1 VHVAR
6 IFLLQLRRIFAV
18 IAADFRLSCGR
29 QLTTGGKIEKSMT
42 KHSRWGTAVRA
53 LVATASLLAI
63 SSASAAVVWQFN
75 PNNQNAPVG
84 SPVLTLTSQGFQ
96 LTVAGRDNDGNA
108 QNALHQLYFKS
119 EQPVGGATEVGLGLV
134 NTNSNE
140 FNAGPNGPLNY
151 LQLDLRNL
159 LAQGFFNGQ
168 VAVASL
174 QNGEGFRLFG
184 SNVAGQL
191 GVAIG
196 GPFMGLA
203 FDNQFVSIPN
213 FGAFQF
219 VSIAAAAGNVLPVA
233 FRAEPIPELSALLPI
248 VALLAVIAASTWLRR
263 RRAAQ
268 LTA

>member
-1 VHVAR
+1 M
-6 IFLLQLRRIFAV
+6 L
-18 IAADFRLSCGR
+18 
-29 QLTTGGKIEKSMT
+29 KN
-42 KHSRWGTAVRA
+42 SRFGTAVRA
-53 LVATASLLAI
+53 LVAAASLVGL

-75 PNNQNAPVG
+75 PNSLNGPVG
-84 SPVLTLTSQGFQ
+84 SPVLVLTSQGAQ
-96 LTVAGRDNDGNA
+96 ITVTGRDNDGSP
-108 QNALHQLYFKS
+108 QNAFHQLYYKS
-119 EQPVGGATEVGLGLV
+119 EPPVGGAQETGLGLV

-140 FNAGPNGPLNY
+140 LNPGPNGPLNY
-151 LQLDLRNL
+151 LQLDLRSI
-159 LAQGFFNGQ
+159 LAQGFTNGAI
-168 VAVASL
+168 AVASL
-174 QNGEGFRLFG
+174 QNGEGFQLFG

-191 GVAIG
+191 GMAIA

-219 VSIAAAAGNVLPVA
+219 ISIGSAAGNVLPVA

>member
-1 VHVAR
+1 
-6 IFLLQLRRIFAV
+6 
-18 IAADFRLSCGR
+18 
-29 QLTTGGKIEKSMT
+29 MT
-42 KHSRWGTAVRA
+42 KTSRWGIAARA
-53 LVATASLLAI
+53 LVAAASLLAI

-75 PNNQNAPVG
+75 PNSQNGAVG
-84 SPVLTLTSQGFQ
+84 SPVLNLTSQGYQ
-96 LTVAGRDNDGNA
+96 ITVTGRDNDGNT
-108 QNALHQLYFKS
+108 QNAFHQLYRKS
-119 EQPVGGATEVGLGLV
+119 EPPNGGAQETGLGLV
-134 NTNSNE
+134 NTNANE
-140 FNAGPNGPLNY
+140 LNAGATAPINY
-151 LQLDLRNL
+151 LQPDLRSIL
-159 LAQGFFNGQ
+159 SQGFTQGA

-191 GVAIG
+191 GIALG

-219 VSIAAAAGNVLPVA
+219 ISIGAAAGNVLPVA

-248 VALLAVIAASTWLRR
+248 VALLGAIAASTWLRR